1 MKRKKF
7 WIVFG
12 SCCLSVVLLC
22 TVFALVFRLKTVD
35 IEIGKPGQAL
45 VQDIRW
51 IRDAQG
57 IYKLVVLEVE

>member
-1 MKRKKF
+1 MQ
-7 WIVFG
+7 IQG
-12 SCCLSVVLLC
+12 DG
-22 TVFALVFRLKTVD
+22 KTVD
-35 IEIGKPGQAL
+35 LEIGKPGQAL